1 MRLKKRLRKSLHQLS
16 LKNREGG
23 NEMSQETLLPESL
36 QLRLMDME
44 YSTVTVEEVQQIYF
58 EETGKEPPFDIA
70 VYHSEDYVDE
80 EKANGFNGTIVHIEN
95 GQGVNEAY
103 TIARGT
109 QDFTDDDW
117 HATDWSYNIMG
128 IFVGQNK
135 TQYDAAESFDDEV
148 TKEISEKTSTEPKK
162 IALGH
167 SLGGNLVTLMQLTF
181 GRFDEVYTVNAAPP
195 SFYQLANIDKDFRE
209 EIEKKYNINLENSN
223 ELYNFNSD
231 ELQEFAEEY
240 YESRGEDIQHL
251 TSEQDIMT
259 ALFNIRGFFQ
269 VGDPPTTVD
278 AFPDEDEDVE
288 SLAAL
293 FDEIP
298 DEFVKDV
305 QMYFAKNFKDTYN
318 EEGFQGLF
326 KELTGIDSRLIDKFF
341 NQGEELGFF
350 KTGKHVLDA
359 LNEAEEKIPELT
371 RLLEGLAESVPAVL
385 DTLVKH
391 EYLTK
396 AESKVVHEEYMNI
409 LSHVQDIE
417 KMLEEGINLTQGD
430 GGLQIMNI
438 LKHFQ
443 EILNSVDTID
453 ENTEK
458 LQEHLGFGVT
468 AHELSTIIK
477 KLLADTDISY
487 EKNDGT
493 LDMIMSKNVDGKNI
507 KINISSALR
516 IYTEGLSILESKET
530 VLSEIES
537 KYERAYVQD
546 YENRERRVMKK
557 VREMEESPY
566 SYQDLM
572 GNFTRDTKVFHKVT
586 KIDVHE
592 DIPNL
597 PENLE
602 NIYEGTFTYI
612 KGVIEKEKVLLT
624 NIKDSI
630 EELFEEDERISKEI
644 FGEKEG

>member
-1 MRLKKRLRKSLHQLS
+1 
-16 LKNREGG
+16 
-23 NEMSQETLLPESL
+23 MSQETLLPESL

-70 VYHSEDYVDE
+70 VYYSDDYIDKED
-80 EKANGFNGTIVHIEN
+80 ANGFDGTVIHIEN
-95 GQGVNEAY
+95 EQGVNELY
-103 TIARGT
+103 TITRGT

-117 HATDWSYNIMG
+117 HANDWSYNIMG
-128 IFVGQNK
+128 IFAGQNDSQYRAAK
-135 TQYDAAESFDDEV
+135 DFDEAVTQEIFEQTGDKP
-148 TKEISEKTSTEPKK
+148 TKIG
-162 IALGH
+162 LGH
-167 SLGGNLVTLMQLTF
+167 SLGGNLITLLQLTSGDF
-181 GRFDEVYTVNAAPP
+181 ESVHTVNAAPP
-195 SFYQLANIDKDFRE
+195 SFYQLIHIDRDFE
-209 EIEKKYNINLENSN
+209 EEVQGSFGINTNNLE
-223 ELYNFNSD
+223 ELYNFDPSY
-231 ELQEFAEEY
+231 LQAFAEEY

-251 TSEQDIMT
+251 TSDQDIMT
-259 ALFNIRGFFQ
+259 ALFSIRGFFQ
-269 VGDPPTTVD
+269 VGDPPKTVD
-278 AFPDEDEDVE
+278 AFPGKDVE

-293 FDEIP
+293 FNEIP

-305 QMYFAKNFKDTYN
+305 QIYFAKNFKDTYN
-318 EEGFQGLF
+318 EESFQGLF

-341 NQGEELGFF
+341 NQGEDLGFF
-350 KTGKHVLDA
+350 KTSKHVLDA
-359 LNEAEEKIPELT
+359 LNVAEEKIPELT
-371 RLLEGLAESVPAVL
+371 RLLEGIAESVPAVL
-385 DTLVKH
+385 NTLVEH

-417 KMLEEGINLTQGD
+417 KMLEGGINLTQGD
-430 GGLQIMNI
+430 GGLQIMKV

-443 EILNSVDTID
+443 EILNSVDSIN
-453 ENTEK
+453 ENTKK

-468 AHELSTIIK
+468 AHKLSTIIK
-477 KLLADTDISY
+477 ELLADTDISY
-487 EKNDGT
+487 EEKDGT
-493 LDMIMSKNVDGKNI
+493 LDMIMSKNVDGKKI

-602 NIYEGTFTYI
+602 NIYEGIFTYI